1 MRRRVP
7 RALAGQEA
15 DVVDSPQPY
24 SRVMAARPEA
34 PPQVGEAVS
43 AAAVRRFAEAVE
55 KVAQSASLEERLHV
69 IVDTLARELRSEIVV
84 ARVLDSE
91 TGELVA
97 RAVRCDSPSLAA
109 ELEGSRL
116 RLEELGRDVGDP
128 GLLGGAAGRAAQ
140 RASARAALQVP
151 VSVAGRP
158 LGSIELLRTG
168 AGYSGGE
175 RQLALLAASNFG
187 LVLATGGAGASPRS
201 AAAANG
207 AIEIAGDA
215 LAVGADA
222 KRVGQTVARLAAEAT
237 GAQMAAL
244 WRLRRHELTLAVQ
257 TPRDAQLPGG
267 AFQHAESAL
276 EAQRPY
282 VLEREGQT
290 IYVALRL
297 GEPPLGV
304 LQLGFAEGSGPV
316 SRDLARLTTF
326 AVRVANALR
335 ASEDAAR
342 VATDLERAQALL
354 SVLDE
359 AIAHLS
365 LAHTLDTAVER
376 VADLVSCE
384 RVAVYLL
391 EEGRLEVAVGRGLE
405 GDHVRVAQRLLEL
418 ALGPFRARGI
428 VTIEDAGWDV
438 RLAGAR
444 DAAVA
449 AGIESAVAVPLLVHE
464 ELIGLLA
471 AYLPR
476 GTSLSASE
484 AGLLAALAVQLG
496 VVVQNARLHERTKT
510 LGEEREEALRAERRT
525 ARQLRALSEI
535 SGSFAESLDFDTTL
549 RALAKTAVEALRVDA
564 AVVRVPDERGETL
577 VAQAFEAAE
586 ERLAAPLA
594 AALSRPATLEALSY
608 DEPGPRGG
616 PIRVDAA
623 RAAALGEGYDVL
635 VPFLERGSTAVIVP
649 IASPE
654 ELLATLTLVSMDQER
669 PISDEALGTAL
680 PLAAQAA
687 LALDKARLSQQQRQ
701 FFDTMQR
708 SLLPQVV
715 PETPGLEIGHLYE
728 ASARLDIGG
737 DVYDLM
743 TLPDGRLAAVIGDVT
758 GHGIDAAADM
768 AMVKYLFRSL
778 AREHSRPGD
787 FLAHANEVVVGEIT
801 AGKFVTMAYLIIDPA
816 RAVVACA
823 AAGHPSPRLV
833 QPDGTVTALPAGGL
847 ALGVE
852 VAQDYG
858 DVEEPLP
865 PGAAVVLYTDG
876 VLEARR
882 AGEMY
887 GEERL
892 DALLARRAALP
903 ADRLARAIL
912 DDCRHFAGGELD
924 DDAAVVV
931 IKHAAA

>member
-1 MRRRVP
+1 
-7 RALAGQEA
+7 
-15 DVVDSPQPY
+15 
-24 SRVMAARPEA
+24 MAVHPEA
-34 PPQVGEAVS
+34 PPQAGEAVS
-43 AAAVRRFAEAVE
+43 GAALRRFAEAVE
-55 KVAQSASLEERLHV
+55 TVAESANVDDRLNAL
-69 IVDTLARELRSEIVV
+69 VDAVARELHSEVV
-84 ARVLDSE
+84 VVRVLDSE
-91 TGELVA
+91 TGDLVA
-97 RAVRCDSPSLAA
+97 RGVKCDSASLAA
-109 ELEGSRL
+109 ELEGSRFPVEDL
-116 RLEELGRDVGDP
+116 EQAVVTDRERLPDAV
-128 GLLGGAAGRAAQ
+128 ARAAQ
-140 RASARAALQVP
+140 RASAHAALQAP
-151 VSVAGRP
+151 VNVGGRT

-168 AGYSGGE
+168 AAYSAAE
-175 RQLALLAASNFG
+175 RQLALLAASNAG
-187 LVLATGGAGASPRS
+187 LVLSSAGAAVSPRS
-201 AAAANG
+201 AGAANG
-207 AIEIAGDA
+207 AIELAGDA
-215 LAVGADA
+215 LAVGADP
-222 KRVGQTVARLAAEAT
+222 KRVGQTIVRLAAEAT
-237 GAQMAAL
+237 RAEVAAL
-244 WRLRRHELTLAVQ
+244 WRLREHELSLAVQ
-257 TPRDAQLPGG
+257 SPPDVDLPDR

-282 VLEREGQT
+282 VVEREGQT

-342 VATDLERAQALL
+342 LATDLERAQALL

-365 LAHTLDTAVER
+365 LSHTLDTAVER

-391 EEGRLEVAVGRGLE
+391 EEGRLELAAGRGLE
-405 GDHVRVAQRLLEL
+405 GDHLRVAQRLLEL
-418 ALGPFRARGI
+418 ALGPFRARGM
-428 VTIEDAGWDV
+428 VTIEDAGWDA
-438 RLAGAR
+438 RLTGVR

-449 AGIESAVAVPLLVHE
+449 AGIESAAAVPLLVHE

-476 GTSLSASE
+476 ARSLTASE
-484 AGLLAALAVQLG
+484 MGLLTALAVQLG

-510 LGEEREEALRAERRT
+510 LGEEREHALRAEQRT
-525 ARQLRALSEI
+525 ARQLRALWEI
-535 SGSFAESLDFDTTL
+535 SGSFAESLDFDRTL
-549 RALAKTAVEALRVDA
+549 RALAKTAVEALQVDA
-564 AVVRVPDERGETL
+564 AVVRVPDERGEML

-586 ERLAAPLA
+586 ERFAAPLK
-594 AALSRPATLEALSY
+594 AALSRPAPLNALPFGAPSTR
-608 DEPGPRGG
+608 PR
-616 PIRVDAA
+616 PLRLDPT
-623 RAAALGEGYDVL
+623 RAAELGDGHDVL
-635 VPFLERGSTAVIVP
+635 VPFLERGSTAAIVP
-649 IASPE
+649 ITSPH

-669 PISDEALGTAL
+669 PISDEALETAL

-708 SLLPQVV
+708 ALLPQVV
-715 PETPGLEIGHLYE
+715 PQTTALEIGHLYE

-778 AREHSRPGD
+778 AREYSRPGE

-833 QPDGTVTALPAGGL
+833 RADGVVTTLPAGGL
-847 ALGVE
+847 ALGVD
-852 VAQDYG
+852 VGQDYD
-858 DVEEPLP
+858 DVEQPFP

-876 VLEARR
+876 VVEARS

-892 DALLARRAALP
+892 DALLSRRAALP

-912 DDCRHFAGGELD
+912 DDCRQYAGGELY

-931 IKHAAA
+931 IKHAGG